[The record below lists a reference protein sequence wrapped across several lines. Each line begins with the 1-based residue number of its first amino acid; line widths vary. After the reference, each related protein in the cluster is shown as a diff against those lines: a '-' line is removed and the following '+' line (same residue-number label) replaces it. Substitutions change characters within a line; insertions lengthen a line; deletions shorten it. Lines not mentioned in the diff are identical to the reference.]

1 MGSSGSVSTQGGS
14 GGTMGNGASSDTVGR
29 ATDQA
34 HRTIDKAAQAAQP
47 VVDRLASTAHAGVD
61 RMTGM
66 LSGASQ
72 TMSERSR
79 QLGDSYQ
86 NYMEQGREYVR
97 SNPGPAIAM
106 AVGAGFLLAK
116 LLSRRD

>member
-1 MGSSGSVSTQGGS
+1 MSSQGSTGGA
-14 GGTMGNGASSDTVGR
+14 MGNSASDTVGK

-47 VVDRLASTAHAGVD
+47 VVERLATTAHAGVD

-79 QLGDSYQ
+79 QLGDTYE
-86 NYMEQGREYVR
+86 NYMAQGREYVR
-97 SNPGPAIAM
+97 NNPGPAIAM

-116 LLSRRD
+116 LFSRRD